1 MIYGLNRI
9 KDQELRQKISYLL
22 KSEQYSQAFSTT
34 DYSVVQNPVGVYPRF
49 DIYPLPI
56 PRLKLLPK
64 LDIVLMDMDGTTT
77 TTEVLCLHALET
89 LVSKLSG
96 DPDMVLD
103 RVKDYPHI
111 IGDSTTKHIEYLV
124 AKYRASFSL
133 SATKAAFL
141 EAVSWNIKHA
151 KDSDRKKEANATK
164 KLFLAENPTEMS
176 SMSQTLLLKIGIEI
190 YYQRYHF
197 ILSSIDKGESDALS
211 AALTDGQ
218 NLIEP
223 MDGIAIFLVF
233 IKGWLGDEIDFVQ
246 DYFGL
251 SPTAFKKLKSV
262 ASKFADHETK
272 VGLVT
277 SSTSY
282 EAAIVLSQVF
292 VLIRKEISDWPISS
306 VRKKDI
312 LAKFKSYTS
321 YYDTV
326 ITASDSNEIRLKPH
340 RDLYGIALRNLD
352 CKPSDTVLGF
362 EDSEPGILALR
373 AAGISYAVAVPFEHT
388 KGHDVKAAWKVAA
401 AGAKS
406 VLFDDLL
413 YLES

>member
-22 KSEQYSQAFSTT
+22 ESEDYSQAFSTT
-34 DYSVVQNPVGVYPRF
+34 DYSVVQNPVGVYPPF
-49 DIYPLPI
+49 DIYPLPM
-56 PRLKLLPK
+56 PKFQRLPK

-96 DPDMVLD
+96 DPELVLD
-103 RVKDYPHI
+103 KAKDYPHI
-111 IGDSTTKHIEYLV
+111 IGDSTTKHIEYLI
-124 AKYRASFSL
+124 AKYRKSFSL

-151 KDSDRKKEANATK
+151 KDEGRQNEADAAK
-164 KLFLAENPTEMS
+164 RLFLTENPTEMS
-176 SMSQTLLLKIGIEI
+176 SISQTLLLKIGIEI

-197 ILSSIDKGESDALS
+197 ILSSIDKGEGDALS
-211 AALTDGQ
+211 AALTDGR

-246 DYFGL
+246 EYFKL
-251 SPTAFKKLKSV
+251 SPAAFKKLKSV
-262 ASKFADHETK
+262 ARRFADHDTK

-282 EAAIVLSQVF
+282 EAGVVLSQVF
-292 VLIRKEISDWPISS
+292 ALIRQEISGWPISS
-306 VRKKDI
+306 KRKKDI
-312 LAKFKSYTS
+312 LTKLKSYPS
-321 YYDTV
+321 YYNTV

-340 RDLYGIALRNLD
+340 RDLYGIALRNLG
-352 CKPSDTVLGF
+352 CKPSDIVLGL

-373 AAGISYAVAVPFEHT
+373 AAGIPYAVAVPFEHT
-388 KGHDVKAAWKVAA
+388 TGHDVRAAWKVAA
-401 AGAKS
+401 VGAKS
-406 VLFDDLL
+406 VLFDDFL
-413 YLES
+413 YLET